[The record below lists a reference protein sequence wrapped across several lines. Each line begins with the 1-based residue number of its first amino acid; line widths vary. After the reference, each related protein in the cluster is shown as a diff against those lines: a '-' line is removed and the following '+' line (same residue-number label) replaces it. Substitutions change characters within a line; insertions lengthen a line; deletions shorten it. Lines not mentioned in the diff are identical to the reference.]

1 MDSQM
6 SAKERRSPK
15 LLEWT
20 WGKYTKTNNFAY
32 DAQKKKKK
40 NNKHGDSGGNKVH
53 NHTLNT

>member
-1 MDSQM
+1 M

-20 WGKYTKTNNFAY
+20 WGKYTKTNIFAY